1 MVKLSLPLQDYD
13 DIDEDSRAPQY
24 DPSQSI
30 YNGKH
35 CIQNFMFCSDDN
47 PCPSNIPCINQVCQC
62 LPNKQQYITLTPLPH
77 RMYTV
82 GCNFDKTREMDT
94 CRTYEYAVGSTCVLN
109 YCSKDVPCF
118 AGICDTKHHVCVNMT
133 STRAPLP
140 ISNNQIITL
149 DDSPFDQRKDV
160 GYPPLLIIMVAA
172 ATIAGLAVVGC
183 LIRLM
188 IHLVRGS
195 VTWAFRSH
203 KLPSDEID
211 RYSMKDDYS
220 YSITDAKYV
229 ADPEAIS
236 GVTMVKVPGQFSSA
250 HGLSSPVYP
259 STDSLDYA
267 NPPPSPQFTT
277 FVQDLNEGLPHS
289 QSHTSLAHLDG
300 TPPEVI
306 KMETQS
312 FLNDPQDPAV
322 DIDPSH
328 RLSIET
334 RNMVQ
339 SEEPS
344 PLAGERGSIAR
355 PLTVSHPTVIE
366 GSDLQKSGS
375 LNVRGSKTLPL
386 LPLLPPAATVKGSSS
401 TAAAITTLANELLQA
416 PLTPSSSPESYR
428 SPISIRNGRAPRLT
442 LKAPLSSHISLKPL
456 SGSIAPIV
464 PSTPLQPSYA
474 SAPSSPFITTSSYP
488 SSYRSSNSLPGSPSS
503 PNGLP
508 RSRRLSLTSSNYGP
522 AGYNNYSP
530 VDRNLPAGFASSP
543 VAKTAPRFD

>member
-13 DIDEDSRAPQY
+13 DTDEDSRAPQC

-30 YNGKH
+30 YNEKH
-35 CIQNFMFCSDDN
+35 CIQDFMFCSDDN

-82 GCNFDKTREMDT
+82 GCNFDKTREMAT

-149 DDSPFDQRKDV
+149 DDSPFDQQKDV

-236 GVTMVKVPGQFSSA
+236 GVMMVKVPGKFSSA

-267 NPPPSPQFTT
+267 NPPPSTQFTT
-277 FVQDLNEGLPHS
+277 FVQDLNEGLPQS
-289 QSHTSLAHLDG
+289 QSYTSLAHLDG
-300 TPPEVI
+300 APPEVI

-312 FLNDPQDPAV
+312 FLNDPQDPTV
-322 DIDPSH
+322 DIDPSQ

-344 PLAGERGSIAR
+344 PLAGERGVIAR
-355 PLTVSHPTVIE
+355 SLTVSHPTVIE

-386 LPLLPPAATVKGSSS
+386 LPHLPPTATVKGSSS
-401 TAAAITTLANELLQA
+401 TAAAITTLAHEFLQA
-416 PLTPSSSPESYR
+416 PLTPSSSPES
-428 SPISIRNGRAPRLT
+428 S
-442 LKAPLSSHISLKPL
+442 
-456 SGSIAPIV
+456 
-464 PSTPLQPSYA
+464 
-474 SAPSSPFITTSSYP
+474 
-488 SSYRSSNSLPGSPSS
+488 
-503 PNGLP
+503 
-508 RSRRLSLTSSNYGP
+508 RLSLTSSNYGP